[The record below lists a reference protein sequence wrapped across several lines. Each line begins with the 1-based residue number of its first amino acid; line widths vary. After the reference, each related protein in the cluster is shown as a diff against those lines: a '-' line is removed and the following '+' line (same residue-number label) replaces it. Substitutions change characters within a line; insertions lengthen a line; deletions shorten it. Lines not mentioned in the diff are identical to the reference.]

1 MAKALQLFFSGGNVH
16 AKCLVVLRLGNAGGC
31 TLASTAIMA
40 PARVLVNRG
49 VMTIA
54 PKVDAVVMSTDS
66 ATSPCAMYVATFE
79 DCRVK
84 RSCNDGFAKG

>member
-1 MAKALQLFFSGGNVH
+1 MCLQDVLI
-16 AKCLVVLRLGNAGGC
+16 KCMQRKCIVQLGSAEGC

-54 PKVDAVVMSTDS
+54 PKVDAVVMSTDN

-79 DCRVK
+79 DCNK
-84 RSCNDGFAKG
+84 RKPK